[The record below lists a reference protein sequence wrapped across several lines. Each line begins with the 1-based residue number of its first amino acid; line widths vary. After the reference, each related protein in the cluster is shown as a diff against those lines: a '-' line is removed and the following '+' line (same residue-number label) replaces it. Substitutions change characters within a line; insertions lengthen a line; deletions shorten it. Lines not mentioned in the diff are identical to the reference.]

1 LTGTGHKE
9 TILTF
14 SFRRMAPARKP

>member
-9 TILTF
+9 TIQTF